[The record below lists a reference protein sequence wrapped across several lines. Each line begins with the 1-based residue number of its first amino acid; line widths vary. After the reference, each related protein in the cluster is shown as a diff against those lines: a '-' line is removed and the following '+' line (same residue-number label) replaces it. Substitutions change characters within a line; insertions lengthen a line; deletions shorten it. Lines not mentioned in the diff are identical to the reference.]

1 MDRLTVIYK
10 KVSELIPY
18 INNPRNNE
26 AGVDKV
32 ASSINSFGF
41 KVPIIVD
48 KDNEIIAGHTRL
60 LAAKKLGMEEVPC
73 IVASDL
79 TEAQIKAFR
88 IADNKVADFTTWDNE
103 MLAIEFEALEEL
115 NFDLLATGFDMDE
128 IELILG
134 DDEEP
139 EAEEDD
145 FDVDGALKEETISK
159 EGDLFLLGK
168 HRLYCGDSTSDK
180 DVQTLMDGK
189 LARMVFTDPPWNVN
203 YGAVEDGNAQ
213 GYKPRTIL
221 NDFMGTED
229 FKEFMNSAFR
239 NMSRASEPGC
249 MTYVVMSA
257 QEWGNCMLTLAMND
271 YHWSSTI
278 IWNKDRLVLSRKDY
292 HTKYEPLWYGWKEG
306 EARLCPLDDRKQSD
320 VWDIERPSK
329 SDDHPTMKPVE
340 LVARTITNSS
350 KPKDLVLDF
359 FGGSGTTLIA
369 AEQLNRTCYMMEL
382 DPRYMDVIVKRY
394 IELKESD
401 KDVYLIRNGKK
412 TAYSK
417 IANINPNKKNQS

>member
-189 LARMVFTDPPWNVN
+189 LARMKASWPPLWFANGCRMTRSPVDHWRSSRD
-203 YGAVEDGNAQ
+203 AA
-213 GYKPRTIL
+213 
-221 NDFMGTED
+221 
-229 FKEFMNSAFR
+229 SATWRF
-239 NMSRASEPGC
+239 A
-249 MTYVVMSA
+249 A
-257 QEWGNCMLTLAMND
+257 
-271 YHWSSTI
+271 
-278 IWNKDRLVLSRKDY
+278 DRLNRATTVS
-292 HTKYEPLWYGWKEG
+292 P
-306 EARLCPLDDRKQSD
+306 DRS
-320 VWDIERPSK
+320 
-329 SDDHPTMKPVE
+329 
-340 LVARTITNSS
+340 
-350 KPKDLVLDF
+350 
-359 FGGSGTTLIA
+359 
-369 AEQLNRTCYMMEL
+369 
-382 DPRYMDVIVKRY
+382 VK
-394 IELKESD
+394 L
-401 KDVYLIRNGKK
+401 
-412 TAYSK
+412 T
-417 IANINPNKKNQS
+417 